1 VIVTI
6 TLTTAGS
13 DTGPFNLYSDLDG
26 YVSAFETGVSKVA
39 LLAGYTSILVPDGT
53 TIVRVAS
60 SNPLCSNYVDILVV
74 QCDITTTTT
83 TTITPITTTTTT
95 TVSPTTTTTT
105 TAPTPTTTTTTT
117 ATPTTTTTTTTV
129 TPTTTTTT
137 TVTPTTTTT
146 TTVVS
151 CTAWN
156 NLSGVSAYYDWVDC
170 NGTPHLNEEILDEG
184 TICAQDGSVA
194 YISGGTLT
202 AAGSCS

>member
-74 QCDITTTTT
+74 QCDI
-83 TTITPITTTTTT
+83 
-95 TVSPTTTTTT
+95 
-105 TAPTPTTTTTTT
+105 TTTTTTT

>member
-26 YVSAFETGVSKVA
+26 YISAFETGVSKVA

-60 SNPLCSNYVDILVV
+60 SNPLCSNYVDIIVV
-74 QCDITTTTT
+74 QCGITTTTTT
-83 TTITPITTTTTT
+83 TTITPTTTTTTT

-105 TAPTPTTTTTTT
+105 TTV
-117 ATPTTTTTTTTV
+117 TPTTTTTTTTV
-129 TPTTTTTT
+129 TPTTTTTTSSSTTTTTT

-170 NGTPHLNEEILDEG
+170 NGTVHLNEEILDEG

-194 YISGGTLT
+194 YISGGMLT